1 MATYAT
7 KVDLKKA
14 TGVDTSKLGEKFD
27 LASLKAEVD
36 KTDVDK
42 LKTVLVD
49 LGKLSNVVNNDVA
62 KKTMYDKLVPN
73 VNNIDTRGFVLKTK
87 CDTDKSDL
95 ETKIS
100 DADKEIPDTSGL
112 VKKQII
118 VLKLLK

>member
-7 KVDLKKA
+7 KVDLKNA
-14 TGVDTSKLGEKFD
+14 TGVDTSKLGGKFD
-27 LASLKAEVD
+27 LASLKVEVD
-36 KTDVDK
+36 KIDVDK

-62 KKTMYDKLVPN
+62 KKTMYVLVPK